1 MANTYNFVTDEE
13 LNRTLTQIHL
23 ISRSS
28 AVLFTR
34 TMSPFSPHIKVPTL
48 HLEIAFEAR
57 YQNQYQDILIH
68 FTLTLS
74 VWVSDF
80 RKTLII
86 KNIFDINLNMQIK
99 IRVLRSYKLLP
110 LTCSTWP
117 LYRLYY
123 YLTMMMK
130 WPMTNVSGAGP
141 EQVGRMHGT
150 QLSFNL
156 FWVGIRSFGGE

>member
-1 MANTYNFVTDEE
+1 MKSWIE
-13 LNRTLTQIHL
+13 TLIQIYL
-23 ISRSS
+23 IWRSS

-57 YQNQYQDILIH
+57 YQNQYFLIP

-74 VWVSDF
+74 VSDF
-80 RKTLII
+80 CKTLII
-86 KNIFDINLNMQIK
+86 KNIFDINWNMQIK
-99 IRVLRSYKLLP
+99 IRDLRSYKLLP
-110 LTCSTWP
+110 LTWSRWP

-123 YLTMMMK
+123 DHDEV
-130 WPMTNVSGAGP
+130 TNDHVSGAGP